1 MTGLPYLDAAALRE
15 LLPWA
20 AAIEALAG
28 ALRAAGAQ
36 SAAGT
41 QSAAG
46 RAPAADPPRMSVP
59 LAAGE
64 LLLMPAGSVDAA
76 GVKVVS
82 VAPGN
87 PAAGRPRIQGLYILF
102 DAETLTPSLLL
113 DGTAL
118 TAVRTPAVSALAAQ
132 LLAPADASTLVVFGT
147 GPQARG
153 HVEALRSIRP
163 VDAVVVV
170 GRDASRTRHVVAD
183 LVALGHPATAGTPE
197 AVADADLVVCATTSR
212 TPVFD
217 GRMLAADACV
227 MAVGSHEPGA
237 RELDEVVFA
246 RADRVVVED
255 RATALREAGDVIAA
269 IAAGSCAVD
278 DLVPLAQLATMPAP
292 QGISVFK
299 SVGMGWQDLA
309 VATAAADRRRPG
321 GGAS

>member
-1 MTGLPYLDAAALRE
+1 MTAPPYLDAAALRE
-15 LLPWA
+15 LVPWA
-20 AAIEALAG
+20 SAIESLAAALRTAG
-28 ALRAAGAQ
+28 APAAGA
-36 SAAGT
+36 GT
-41 QSAAG
+41 D
-46 RAPAADPPRMSVP
+46 ADPPRMSVP

-64 LLLMPAGSVDAA
+64 LLLMPAGSADAA

-102 DAETLTPSLLL
+102 DAATLTPTLLV

-118 TAVRTPAVSALAAQ
+118 TALRTPALSALAARD
-132 LLAPADASTLVVFGT
+132 LARAEASVLVVFGA

-153 HVEALRSIRP
+153 HIEALCSIRP
-163 VDAVVVV
+163 IGTVIVVT
-170 GRDASRTRHVVAD
+170 RDPLRCNRFVAELVAD
-183 LVALGHPATAGTPE
+183 GYPAAAGPPE

-217 GRMLAADACV
+217 GRRLAAGACV
-227 MAVGSHEPGA
+227 IAVGSHEPGA

-269 IAAGSCAVD
+269 IAAGACSAD
-278 DLVPLAQLATMPAP
+278 DLVCLPQLATMRSP

-309 VATAAADRRRPG
+309 IATAAARRRTD